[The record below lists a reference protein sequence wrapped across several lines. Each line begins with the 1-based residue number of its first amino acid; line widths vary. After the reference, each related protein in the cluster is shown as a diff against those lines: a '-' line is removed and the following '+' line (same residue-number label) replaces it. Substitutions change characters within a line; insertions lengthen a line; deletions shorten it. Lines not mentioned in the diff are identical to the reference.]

1 MPIDERP
8 TARQD
13 VLWDGAK
20 LYMVSR
26 AGFNVAPAENR
37 LLRYTYDPSA
47 KTYVLDPGFPVT
59 ISGGG
64 TESMTIAKDST
75 DTLWVAY
82 TLAGQVFVNCTLGSD
97 DQWGTPFPIPVAQGT
112 NVAVDIAGVIALPS
126 PAGPG
131 TIGVFW
137 TNQNT
142 QADYFAVHADGM
154 PAADPTAWQEE
165 FPIAGKKAADDH
177 FNMKVA
183 SDGRLFVG
191 IKTSRTSPKDIL
203 IGLLVRSPAGAWS
216 PLYNVA
222 TFDTLA
228 TRPLVLLDES
238 HRRLYFF
245 FSPFHAAI
253 NYKTSDMDRIA
264 FPDGVG
270 TPFIAS
276 SSVDDINNPTST
288 KQNVMPGSGIELIA
302 SSPGDL
308 SYWHNGL
315 FP

>member
-37 LLRYTYDPSA
+37 LLRYTYDPGL

-64 TESMTIAKDST
+64 AESMTITKDST

-112 NVAVDIAGVIALPS
+112 NVAVDIAGVIALPN
-126 PAGPG
+126 PGGPG
-131 TIGVFW
+131 AIGIFW

-142 QADYFAVHADGM
+142 QADYFAVHADGTPPTD
-154 PAADPTAWQEE
+154 PAAWTEE

-288 KQNVMPGSGIELIA
+288 KQNVMSDGGIELIA